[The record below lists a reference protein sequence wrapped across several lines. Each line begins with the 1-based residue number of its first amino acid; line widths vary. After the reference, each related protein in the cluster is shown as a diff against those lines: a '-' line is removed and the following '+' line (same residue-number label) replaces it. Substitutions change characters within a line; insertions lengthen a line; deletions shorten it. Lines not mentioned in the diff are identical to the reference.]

1 MSDLTYIQKIA
12 IQGEISKIVSIYNR
26 SETETMFGAF
36 MCMCMYSSDYFEDV
50 VDALK
55 LMLNNELVDKISF
68 YYTSRIVPYELYTDK
83 MVEDLGRY
91 FDGGFDEEPEALYY
105 VKSLLC
111 SYIQKLQEVSPA
123 TCHMFL
129 GKVLKDETFKA
140 IHDTAFYLKSNTPV
154 PVEAQLTDKR
164 LTEKEI
170 LEKYTQDCMIFKMS
184 ITTSDV
190 LDFMECLEGTKEEQK
205 EPSKST
211 EDALKEKFSDLPSDT
226 YYEVRKVNI
235 TSGKCVSTRLFTSLD
250 AVIYY
255 LDNLVITEE
264 DVDVYRY
271 VVLAGGNIDK

>member
-12 IQGEISKIVSIYNR
+12 IQGEISKIVSIYKR

-50 VDALK
+50 VGALK

-105 VKSLLC
+105 VKSLLR

-140 IHDTAFYLKSNTPV
+140 IHDTAFYFIPYSILPYLFKKIITFPCKI
-154 PVEAQLTDKR
+154 TDKKHCHR
-164 LTEKEI
+164 FIIVSVSFKCI
-170 LEKYTQDCMIFKMS
+170 YKSIFKH
-184 ITTSDV
+184 
-190 LDFMECLEGTKEEQK
+190 
-205 EPSKST
+205 
-211 EDALKEKFSDLPSDT
+211 
-226 YYEVRKVNI
+226 
-235 TSGKCVSTRLFTSLD
+235 
-250 AVIYY
+250 
-255 LDNLVITEE
+255 
-264 DVDVYRY
+264 
-271 VVLAGGNIDK
+271 